1 MNGIKVLKNYSILV
15 CLVSMI
21 IIFCA
26 CGDKDNEEYSESEII
41 LPAGMSNIW
50 DFVIAEDGKMQAAMT
65 EKNTNKGYLWEST
78 DGGKTWSES
87 YCYTDIMGIEDAE
100 KVDCVISLSGRGDA
114 ICMVADNTLDDSN
127 IAETECYYIENAES
141 SKKITNTMP
150 ESKVSDSLYVGSG
163 FSWDG
168 LVIDQDRLLISNQS
182 GETYFLDKNTNEIVA
197 TILDSKNPLFSSGMF
212 MLDGDNLYLI
222 GIKDVVQY
230 DVISNEIVKKNDK
243 TLELVKKTNINSD
256 KPAIMTANK
265 GKFYL
270 FNENG
275 VQKFSS
281 GKKTNVVSKKDMSI
295 IPTEVYGSKIYIDE
309 KERLYLAI
317 NQENDSPRLLYYEK
331 DNKENRAKDILSIYT
346 LRKDEGVQKLA
357 DYYQKKNKNIQ
368 TKVIVGLKED
378 DNKKLDDAIKKL
390 NTSIL
395 GGDGPDIIFLD
406 GLNVNTYLK
415 NNMLL
420 QLDSKIGEIDSKDN
434 FKHIIQSFS
443 QEGEI
448 HAVPVRFGVPIVLS
462 KYRDIID
469 AKNGDAFLSGI
480 QKHDIKVDEY
490 TLPNDV
496 RFYYQVFLENNIEIQ
511 QQKKSKVQNFIES
524 IKLLYDITEN
534 HENARL
540 SHLALPPQ
548 QTGESMNYLLD
559 TSDLALDYILD
570 GHDLQMLQQVNNV
583 EYGISS
589 NEKGICYMPRLIVG
603 INANTK
609 QKDLSKDFIAYI
621 LSEEGQKITGETM
634 GLPVNKKCLSEVL
647 KSLQAEPSEI
657 GNDSTSK
664 VFQFSTLSEAEIN
677 NFIEQIQNVS
687 QQTNNNYIVMSIFM
701 EYTEKYLNGEIS
713 KKKAIREIV
722 NRLELYTNE

>member
-1 MNGIKVLKNYSILV
+1 MNGIKVLKNYGILV

-41 LPAGMSNIW
+41 LPAGMNHIW

-78 DGGKTWSES
+78 DGGKTWSEMC
-87 YCYTDIMGIEDAE
+87 CYTDVMGIEDPK
-100 KVDCVISLSGRGDA
+100 KVDCVISLSGKGDA

-127 IAETECYYIENAES
+127 IAETECYYIETAGS

-150 ESKVSDSLYVGSG
+150 ESRVSDSLYVGSG

-212 MLDGDNLYLI
+212 MLDGNNLYLI
-222 GIKDVVQY
+222 GVKDVVQY
-230 DVISNEIVKKNDK
+230 NVISNEIVKKNDK
-243 TLELVKKTNINSD
+243 TLEMVKKTNINSD
-256 KPAIMTANK
+256 KPAIMTAHK
-265 GKFYL
+265 GNFYL

-275 VQKFSS
+275 VQKFSAD
-281 GKKTNVVSKKDMSI
+281 KKTNLVSKKDMSI
-295 IPTEVYGSKIYIDE
+295 IPAEVYGSKIYIDE
-309 KERLYLAI
+309 KDRLYLAV

-331 DNKENRAKDILSIYT
+331 DNKENNAKSVLSIYT

-357 DYYQKKNKNIQ
+357 DYYQKKNRDIQ
-368 TKVIVGLKED
+368 IKVVVGLKED

-395 GGDGPDIIFLD
+395 GGDGPDIVFLD

-420 QLDSKIGEIDSKDN
+420 QLDSEIGEIASKDN
-434 FKHIIQSFS
+434 FKHIIQSYS

-469 AKNGDAFLSGI
+469 AKNGDVFLSCI

-490 TLPNDV
+490 TFSNDV
-496 RFYYQVFLENNIEIQ
+496 RFYYQVFLENNIEMQ
-511 QQKKSKVQNFIES
+511 QLKKSKVQNFIES
-524 IKLLYDITEN
+524 IKLLYDVTEN

-559 TSDLALDYILD
+559 SSDLALDYILD
-570 GHDLQMLQQVNNV
+570 GHDLQMLQQLNSA
-583 EYGISS
+583 EYGIIS
-589 NEKGICYMPRLIVG
+589 NEKGACYMPRLIVG

-609 QKDLSKDFIAYI
+609 QKEVSEDFIAYI
-621 LSEEGQKITGETM
+621 LSEDGQKITGETM
-634 GLPVNKKCLSEVL
+634 GLPVNKMCLSEIL

-664 VFQFSTLSEAEIN
+664 VFQFSALSEAEIN
-677 NFIEQIQNVS
+677 NFIEKIQGVS
-687 QQTNNNYIVMSIFM
+687 QQTNNNCTVMNIFM

-713 KKKAIREIV
+713 EKKAIREIV

>member
-1 MNGIKVLKNYSILV
+1 MNDIKVLKNCTILV
-15 CLVSMI
+15 YLVSMI

-26 CGDKDNEEYSESEII
+26 CGDKDDEKYIESEII
-41 LPAGMSNIW
+41 LPAGMNHIW
-50 DFVIAEDGKMQAAMT
+50 DFTVTEDGKMQAAMT

-78 DGGKTWSES
+78 DSGKTWSEAC
-87 YCYTDIMGIEDAE
+87 CYTDIMGIEDPE

-168 LVIDQDRLLISNQS
+168 LIIDQDRLLISNQS
-182 GETYFLDKNTNEIVA
+182 GETYFLDRNTNEIVT

-212 MLDGDNLYLI
+212 MLDGDDLYLI

-230 DVISNEIVKKNDK
+230 DVISNKIVKKNDK
-243 TLELVKKTNINSD
+243 TLEKVKKTNINSD
-256 KPAIMTANK
+256 KPAVMTAHK
-265 GKFYL
+265 GEFYL

-275 VQKFSS
+275 IQKFSA

-295 IPTEVYGSKIYIDE
+295 IPAEVYGSKIYIDE

-331 DNKENRAKDILSIYT
+331 DNKKNKEKDILSIYT

-368 TKVIVGLKED
+368 TKVIVGLQED

-390 NTSIL
+390 NTSML

-415 NNMLL
+415 SNMLL
-420 QLDSKIGEIDSKDN
+420 QLDSEIGEMNSKDN
-434 FKHIIQSFS
+434 FKHIIKSFS
-443 QEGEI
+443 QEGET
-448 HAVPVRFGVPIVLS
+448 HAVPVRFSVPIVLS
-462 KYRDIID
+462 KYRDIVD
-469 AKNGDAFLSGI
+469 AKNGDAFLSCI

-490 TLPNDV
+490 TFPNDV

-511 QQKKSKVQNFIES
+511 QLKKSKVQNFIEN

-548 QTGESMNYLLD
+548 QTGGCMNYLLD
-559 TSDLALDYILD
+559 SSDLALDYILD
-570 GHDLQMLQQVNNV
+570 GRDLQMLQQLNNT

-589 NEKGICYMPRLIVG
+589 NEKGVCYMPRLIVG

-609 QKDLSKDFIAYI
+609 QKDLSEDFIAYI
-621 LSEEGQKITGETM
+621 LSEDGQKITGETM
-634 GLPVNKKCLSEVL
+634 GLPVNKMCLSEVL

-664 VFQFSTLSEAEIN
+664 VFQFSVLSEAEIN
-677 NFIEQIQNVS
+677 NFIEQIQRTS
-687 QQTNNNYIVMSIFM
+687 QQTNNNSIVMNIFM
-701 EYTEKYLNGEIS
+701 EYTEKYLNGEINE
-713 KKKAIREIV
+713 KKAIREIV

>member
-1 MNGIKVLKNYSILV
+1 MNGINILKNCSILV

-26 CGDKDNEEYSESEII
+26 CGDKDSEEYSESEIT
-41 LPAGMSNIW
+41 LPAGMNNIW
-50 DFVIAEDGKMQAAMT
+50 DFAITEDGKMQVAMT

-78 DGGKTWSES
+78 DSGKTWNETC
-87 YCYTDIMGIEDAE
+87 CYTEIMGIEDPK
-100 KVDCVISLSGRGDA
+100 KVDCLISLSGKGDA
-114 ICMVADNTLDDSN
+114 ICMVADNTLDDTN
-127 IAETECYYIENAES
+127 TAETDCYYIENAGS
-141 SKKITNTMP
+141 SKKIMNTMP

-182 GETYFLDKNTNEIVA
+182 GETYFLDKNTNEIVT

-212 MLDGDNLYLI
+212 MLDGADLYLI

-256 KPAIMTANK
+256 KPAIMTAHK
-265 GKFYL
+265 GNFYL

-275 VQKFSS
+275 VQKFSA

-295 IPTEVYGSKIYIDE
+295 IPAEVYGSKIYIDE
-309 KERLYLAI
+309 KDRLYLAV
-317 NQENDSPRLLYYEK
+317 NQENDSPRLMYYEK
-331 DNKENRAKDILSIYT
+331 DNKENKAKDILSIYT

-368 TKVIVGLKED
+368 TKVIVGLQEGG
-378 DNKKLDDAIKKL
+378 NKKLDDAIKKL
-390 NTSIL
+390 NTSML

-415 NNMLL
+415 NNMLI
-420 QLDSKIGEIDSKDN
+420 QLDSEIGEIDSKDN
-434 FKHIIQSFS
+434 FKHIITSFS
-443 QEGEI
+443 QEGET
-448 HAVPVRFGVPIVLS
+448 HAVPVRFGIPIVLS

-469 AKNGDAFLSGI
+469 AKSGDAFLSCI

-490 TLPNDV
+490 TFPNDV

-511 QQKKSKVQNFIES
+511 QQKKSKVQDFIEN

-548 QTGESMNYLLD
+548 QTGGSMNYLLD
-559 TSDLALDYILD
+559 SSDLALDYILD
-570 GHDLQMLQQVNNV
+570 GHDLQMLQQLNNV

-609 QKDLSKDFIAYI
+609 QKDLSNDFIAYI
-621 LSEEGQKITGETM
+621 LSEDGQKITGETM

>member
-50 DFVIAEDGKMQAAMT
+50 DFVITEDGKMQTAMT

-78 DGGKTWSES
+78 DGGKTWSEAC
-87 YCYTDIMGIEDAE
+87 CYTDITSIEDPK
-100 KVDCVISLSGRGDA
+100 KVDCGISLSGKGDA
-114 ICMVADNTLDDSN
+114 ICMVSDNTLDDSN
-127 IAETECYYIENAES
+127 IAETECYYIENTES
-141 SKKITNTMP
+141 SKKIMNTMP
-150 ESKVSDSLYVGSG
+150 ESKVSDTLYIGSG

-182 GETYFLDKNTNEIVA
+182 GETYFLDKHTNEIVT
-197 TILDSKNPLFSSGMF
+197 TIMDSKNPLFSSGMF
-212 MLDGDNLYLI
+212 MLDGDDLYLI

-265 GKFYL
+265 GDFYL

-275 VQKFSS
+275 VQKFSA
-281 GKKTNVVSKKDMSI
+281 GKKTYVVSKKDMSI

-309 KERLYLAI
+309 KDRLYLAV

-331 DNKENRAKDILSIYT
+331 DNKENKAKDILSIYT

-357 DYYQKKNKNIQ
+357 DYYQKKNRDIQ

-420 QLDSKIGEIDSKDN
+420 QLDSKIGEIDSKDS

-443 QEGEI
+443 QEGET

-480 QKHDIKVDEY
+480 RKHDIKVDEY
-490 TLPNDV
+490 TLPSDV

-524 IKLLYDITEN
+524 IKVLYDITEN

-559 TSDLALDYILD
+559 SSDLALDYILD

-609 QKDLSKDFIAYI
+609 QKDLSEDFIAYI
-621 LSEEGQKITGETM
+621 LSEDGQKITGETM

-647 KSLQAEPSEI
+647 KSLQAEPLEI

-677 NFIEQIQNVS
+677 NFIDQIQRVS
-687 QQTNNNYIVMSIFM
+687 QQTNNNCIVMSIFM

-713 KKKAIREIV
+713 EKKAIREIV

>member
-87 YCYTDIMGIEDAE
+87 YCYTDIMGIEDPE

-722 NRLELYTNE
+722 NRLEVYTNE